1 MSALDFIV
9 TFALLFPVFL
19 VLLAIWEIIASDIRK
34 RAIRQRHLWQQSK
47 LYDDFEEAYQ
57 AMLRLSEQEIR
68 SSSKKNGKN
77 YR

>member
-9 TFALLFPVFL
+9 TFALLFPAFL
-19 VLLAIWEIIASDIRK
+19 VLLAIWEIIAIYIRK
-34 RAIRQRHLWQQSK
+34 RAIRQRHLWQQSE
-47 LYDDFEEAYQ
+47 LNGDFEEAYQ
-57 AMLRLSEQEIR
+57 TMLRLSEQEIR